1 MKQALN
7 NGIKCN
13 CKTTIRSIED
23 TDDKKETIQ
32 ASFSFILYPKIFH
45 YRLHHHR
52 RFCYNQYKIS
62 INLPADI

>member
-13 CKTTIRSIED
+13 CKTTIRSNED

-32 ASFSFILYPKIFH
+32 ASFSFILYPNDFSLS
-45 YRLHHHR
+45 YSSSSSFL
-52 RFCYNQYKIS
+52 
-62 INLPADI
+62 L